1 MKNIIALCLML
12 VLVSSFMI
20 SLTAQPVAA
29 TDFKTELTNN
39 LNSVGGTA
47 YDTEDPTPLPEMV
60 GNIIKVVLTFL
71 GVVVIVIVIYAGFLW
86 MTAGGNPEDVTKAKQ
101 WLTNAVIGL
110 AIILAAYAITNFV
123 ITSLLDAT
131 TGN

>member
-1 MKNIIALCLML
+1 ML